1 MRKLLPLLFISGS
14 IVVGPIAAAQAQDT
28 AAVRKACG
36 DEVRTL
42 CAGIMPGG
50 GRIKQCMIE
59 KFDKLS
65 DGCRTAIKDAKAQ
78 QGGK

>member
-1 MRKLLPLLFISGS
+1 MRQLLATAFVLVSVS
-14 IVVGPIAAAQAQDT
+14 TAQAQDLG
-28 AAVRKACG
+28 AMRQACG
-36 DEVRTL
+36 NDVRSH
-42 CAGIMPGG
+42 CAGIIPGG

-65 DGCRTAIKDAKAQ
+65 DGCKTALKDAKAQ

>member
-1 MRKLLPLLFISGS
+1 MHRLLPLLL
-14 IVVGPIAAAQAQDT
+14 IVIFGTPAQAQDRS
-28 AAVRKACG
+28 AMRQACG
-36 DEVRTL
+36 DDVRTL
-42 CAGIMPGG
+42 CSGIMPGG

-65 DGCRTAIKDAKAQ
+65 DGCRTALKDAKAQ

>member
-1 MRKLLPLLFISGS
+1 MRNQL
-14 IVVGPIAAAQAQDT
+14 VAAALLAVALPTMAAKAQDAT
-28 AAVRKACG
+28 VRQACSSDFHTVCSG
-36 DEVRTL
+36 VP
-42 CAGIMPGG
+42 PGG

-65 DGCRTAIKDAKAQ
+65 DGCKTALKDAKAQ

>member
-1 MRKLLPLLFISGS
+1 MHKLLPLLLIVISS
-14 IVVGPIAAAQAQDT
+14 TTAQAQDRS
-28 AAVRKACG
+28 AMRQACG
-36 DEVRTL
+36 NDVRTL
-42 CAGIMPGG
+42 CTGIMPGG

-65 DGCRTAIKDAKAQ
+65 DGCRTALKDAKAQ

>member
-1 MRKLLPLLFISGS
+1 MR
-14 IVVGPIAAAQAQDT
+14 Q
-28 AAVRKACG
+28 ACG
-36 DEVRTL
+36 DDVRTL
-42 CAGIMPGG
+42 CTGIMPGG

-65 DGCRTAIKDAKAQ
+65 DGCRTALKDAKAL

>member
-1 MRKLLPLLFISGS
+1 MRKLLPLLFLI
-14 IVVGPIAAAQAQDT
+14 GPIVSAQAQDT
-28 AAVRKACG
+28 KAVRQACG

-59 KFDKLS
+59 KLDKLS
-65 DGCRTAIKDAKAQ
+65 DGCRSALKEAKAQ
-78 QGGK
+78 QSGK